1 MNTPKWYT
9 VPVTIACLS
18 VLAIIALMF
27 LGAW

>member
-1 MNTPKWYT
+1 MNTPELYT
-9 VPVTIACLS
+9 VPVTIACVS